1 MRPVLLRFFLDEPW
15 ALWKVDQASGVG
27 GPGVALVLT
36 ALLLAYVVWS
46 YLAFREIL
54 PDDRPILG
62 GAVAVIAALSF
73 FRIPIF
79 PASVPLFGYGATVL
93 VGVLTALWLAKRR
106 AEKSGID
113 PELVMD
119 LALWIVV
126 GGVVGGRTAYLV
138 QFRDHVYSHGMSLA
152 ERIFATVN
160 LTAGGLVLIGAL
172 VGGFVG
178 IVGFCRHRG
187 QSLLK
192 IADLVMPS
200 VFVGVGF
207 GRIGCLL
214 NGCCFGEPCSLPWAI
229 TFPNGSLPF
238 KSFVEM
244 GILDPNAARTM
255 PIHPTQIYSSLDG
268 FVEAAILSWFFWR
281 RRRDGEVFALAC
293 VMYST
298 SRFLMEFLRG
308 DSPGVFGTPLTISQV
323 YSLGMFAAG
332 FGLWVWLS
340 LRRPALPV
348 TTAGSTPAQPAA

>member
-27 GPGVALVLT
+27 GPGVAPVL
-36 ALLLAYVVWS
+36 AGLLLAYLVWS
-46 YLAFREIL
+46 YFAFREIL
-54 PDDRPILG
+54 KDDRPILLG
-62 GAVAVIAALSF
+62 LLAVIAGLSF
-73 FRIPIF
+73 VRIPIF

-93 VGVLTALWLAKRR
+93 VGVLTALWLTKRR
-106 AEKSGID
+106 AAKSGID

-119 LALWIVV
+119 LALWLVV

-138 QFRDHVYSHGMSLA
+138 QFRDHVYSDRMGLA
-152 ERIFATVN
+152 ERIFATIN

-178 IVGFCRHRG
+178 IVAFCRYKG
-187 QSLLK
+187 LSILK
-192 IADLVMPS
+192 VADLVMPS

-229 TFPNGSLPF
+229 RFPEGSMPF

-244 GILDPNAARTM
+244 KMLDPNAAWTM

-281 RRRDGEVFALAC
+281 RRRDGEVLALSC

-332 FGLWVWLS
+332 FSLWVWLS
-340 LRRPALPV
+340 LRQPPLPIA
-348 TTAGSTPAQPAA
+348 TANSVPAQQPT